1 MASTPPCK
9 QQTHT
14 HTHVHI
20 FIFSGIIQFKRVLRC
35 SRVAYHWGGG
45 GFGDYIHGIKVRC
58 RVGGLGLGVGGV
70 YASIWVG
77 TID

>member
-1 MASTPPCK
+1 MFAVWWPRPLLVNSTG
-9 QQTHT
+9 
-14 HTHVHI
+14 V
-20 FIFSGIIQFKRVLRC
+20 
-35 SRVAYHWGGG
+35 G